1 MCYTRLRYGDS
12 CLIFDKFALDIGE
25 FILEKINLC
34 PHLVCLLHVHKMLEI
49 VLSNHQRH
57 LASEGAGFKACL
69 PERGQV
75 LLVVSVSGCLMVEVH
90 VYFFGIEC

>member
-57 LASEGAGFKACL
+57 LVSEGAGFKACL

-75 LLVVSVSGCLMVEVH
+75 LLVVSVSGRLMVEVH